1 MGAFFIA
8 KKEKEQTQMK
18 FKNKN
23 HQALFNTAATKLNR
37 HDKTKMA
44 LLYLLT
50 ADIRLWNMAKHHV
63 KKGYIDL
70 DSIDL
75 GNKGYPKAYTLLGVA
90 KDIANGTSYLS
101 INDLADPDVI
111 TPKMYGIIITAIGIN
126 RNGITSRKNN
136 EKENE
141 NA

>member
-1 MGAFFIA
+1 MP
-8 KKEKEQTQMK
+8 KNKQKRSKHMK

-23 HQALFNTAATKLNR
+23 HQALFNTAANKLNR

-50 ADIRLWNMAKHHV
+50 ADVRLWNMAKHHV

-126 RNGITSRKNN
+126 RNGITSKRSN

-141 NA
+141 NAEINA

>member
-1 MGAFFIA
+1 
-8 KKEKEQTQMK
+8 MK

-23 HQALFNTAATKLNR
+23 HQAIFTTAANKLNR

-44 LLYLLT
+44 ILYLLT
-50 ADIRLWNMAKHHV
+50 ADVRLWNMAKRHV
-63 KKGYIDL
+63 RKGYIDL
-70 DSIDL
+70 DGIDL

-90 KDIANGTSYLS
+90 KDIACGTCYLS
-101 INDLADPDVI
+101 IHDLADPDVI
-111 TPKMYGIIITAIGIN
+111 TPKMYGIIVNAISIN
-126 RNGITSRKNN
+126 RNGIVSKKTE

>member
-1 MGAFFIA
+1 
-8 KKEKEQTQMK
+8 MK

-23 HQALFNTAATKLNR
+23 HQALFTTAANKLNR

-44 LLYLLT
+44 ILYLLT
-50 ADIRLWNMAKHHV
+50 ADVRLWNMSKRHV

-70 DSIDL
+70 DGIDL

-90 KDIANGTSYLS
+90 KDIANGTNYLS
-101 INDLADPDVI
+101 IHDLADTEVI
-111 TPKMYGIIITAIGIN
+111 TPKMYGIIINAISIN
-126 RNGITSRKNN
+126 RNGIVSKKT
-136 EKENE
+136 EDKENE

>member
-1 MGAFFIA
+1 
-8 KKEKEQTQMK
+8 MK

-23 HQALFNTAATKLNR
+23 HQALFNTAANKLNR

-44 LLYLLT
+44 ILYLLT
-50 ADIRLWNMAKHHV
+50 ADVRLWNMAKRHV
-63 KKGYIDL
+63 RKGYIDL

-101 INDLADPDVI
+101 IHDLADPDVI
-111 TPKMYGIIITAIGIN
+111 TPKMYGIIVGAISIN
-126 RNGITSRKNN
+126 RNGIVSKKTEDK
-136 EKENE
+136 EKEN
-141 NA
+141 A

>member
-1 MGAFFIA
+1 
-8 KKEKEQTQMK
+8 MK

-23 HQALFNTAATKLNR
+23 HQALFNTAANKLNR

-50 ADIRLWNMAKHHV
+50 ADVRLWNMAKHHV

-90 KDIANGTSYLS
+90 KDIANGTSYHVTYKVLTS
-101 INDLADPDVI
+101 LN
-111 TPKMYGIIITAIGIN
+111 YGVPQMRQKLFGW
-126 RNGITSRKNN
+126 NN
-136 EKENE
+136 NF
-141 NA
+141 

>member
-1 MGAFFIA
+1 
-8 KKEKEQTQMK
+8 MK

-44 LLYLLT
+44 ILYLLT
-50 ADIRLWNMAKHHV
+50 ADVRLWNMAKRHV
-63 KKGYIDL
+63 RKGYIDL

-90 KDIANGTSYLS
+90 KDIANGTNYLS
-101 INDLADPDVI
+101 IHDLADPEVI
-111 TPKMYGIIITAIGIN
+111 TPKMYGIIVSAISIN
-126 RNGITSRKNN
+126 RNGIVSKKT
-136 EKENE
+136 EDKENE

>member
-1 MGAFFIA
+1 
-8 KKEKEQTQMK
+8 MK

-23 HQALFNTAATKLNR
+23 HQALFTTAANKLNR

-44 LLYLLT
+44 ILYLLT
-50 ADIRLWNMAKHHV
+50 ADVRLWNMAKRHV
-63 KKGYIDL
+63 RKGYIDL

-90 KDIANGTSYLS
+90 KDIANGTNYLS
-101 INDLADPDVI
+101 IHDLADPEVI
-111 TPKMYGIIITAIGIN
+111 TPKMYGIIASAISIN
-126 RNGITSRKNN
+126 RNGIVSKKT
-136 EKENE
+136 EDKENE

>member
-1 MGAFFIA
+1 
-8 KKEKEQTQMK
+8 MK

-23 HQALFNTAATKLNR
+23 HQALFTTAANKLNR

-44 LLYLLT
+44 ILYLLT
-50 ADIRLWNMAKHHV
+50 ADVRLWNMAKRHV
-63 KKGYIDL
+63 RKGYIDL

-90 KDIANGTSYLS
+90 KDIANGTNYLS
-101 INDLADPDVI
+101 IHDLADPEVI
-111 TPKMYGIIITAIGIN
+111 TPKMYGIIVSAISIN
-126 RNGITSRKNN
+126 RNGIVSKKT
-136 EKENE
+136 EDKENE